1 MTTIP
6 ASMTPMSSQARPAA
20 PGAGAHPAPV
30 SSIDP
35 MKLLNKHKWLL
46 AGSAVAGAVL
56 GVGSHMVL
64 ARFFPQWRPTV
75 LFNVLPPQ
83 ENLANTGGA
92 TTSEIEMNRFM
103 QTQVKVMTSDTVF
116 KNVLDDPALA
126 RNAPDWC
133 KEHQQLD
140 RSTGEMR
147 LNPVTSLKDLQDV
160 VNARV
165 VPQTNLIELSM
176 TDTRKFDATAIV
188 SLVRQKYMQ
197 LLRDQTLD
205 LSRDRTSSLR
215 GALTSIDGE
224 VGKLTVQ
231 RENIIQ
237 TKNLNAI
244 DDRMDATR
252 MALSKTN
259 EDLSKVSQSLE
270 ALRKQKNQMEDE
282 SKAGTFGDDI
292 KADVERDP
300 AVLEV
305 QATITRIQNEMQAL
319 LNMGVSRDH
328 RDYKRLEASLDGA
341 RQTLEHVR
349 NERMHNLFY
358 GQLDSLK
365 KAIAQYEAQEASL
378 TTAKQGLS
386 DKLTDLTRTQAQI
399 QDIETQIKGLLEN
412 KARTAGD
419 LQNQLGLQQFGA
431 SGRVVLLQQERPP
444 TEMSFPKLKFMI
456 PAGIVL
462 CIGLVGGI
470 VLLREVLDQ
479 RIKGPSDIGIIPK
492 TRLLGWVPDS
502 NEDPA
507 GQGAAE
513 TAFRDRPRG
522 IVAESFRQIRA
533 AVAKRISQADHKTIV
548 VLSGMPGSG
557 GTTTV
562 ANLAFAFAAADRR
575 VLVIDANFRRPT
587 MHRVLGLQ
595 EAPGLADVLSR
606 GAELPDVVQATSTPG
621 LDLLGAGSKEQRV
634 FERLATEAMG
644 ELLTKVRMMYDIVLI
659 DVAPAIV
666 AGDGVSLAHRCDAS
680 ILVVKAMSEKRGM
693 VARIKND
700 LMDGRSEF
708 LGVIVNAVKSATGG
722 YMKGNIKAAHEYQ
735 QA

>member
-1 MTTIP
+1 
-6 ASMTPMSSQARPAA
+6 MTPMSAQSRPSGPVGVHQAAA
-20 PGAGAHPAPV
+20 V

-46 AGSAVAGAVL
+46 AGSALAGAVI
-56 GVGSHMVL
+56 GVGSHYLL
-64 ARFFPQWRPTV
+64 AYAYPQWRPTV

-83 ENLANTGGA
+83 ENLANVGA
-92 TTSEIEMNRFM
+92 TQSNEIEMNRFM
-103 QTQVKVMTSDTVF
+103 QTQVKVMTSDTVL
-116 KNVLDDPALA
+116 NSVLEDPNLQ
-126 RNAPDWC
+126 RNAPEWC

-140 RSTGEMR
+140 RSSGQMR
-147 LNPVTSLKDLQDV
+147 LNPVSSLKDLQDY

-176 TDTRKFDATAIV
+176 TDTRKFDATAV
-188 SLVRQKYMQ
+188 VALVRQKYMQ
-197 LLRDQTLD
+197 LLKAQTLD
-205 LSRDRTSSLR
+205 LSRDRTASLR
-215 GALTSIDGE
+215 GALTSMDNE
-224 VGKLTVQ
+224 VAALGVKRDT
-231 RENIIQ
+231 IIQ
-237 TKNLNAI
+237 QKSVNAI

-252 MALSKTN
+252 MALSDTN
-259 EDLSKVSQSLE
+259 LALSKVSQSLE
-270 ALRKQKNQMEDE
+270 ALRKQLSQMEKERQD
-282 SKAGTFGDDI
+282 GVFGDDI
-292 KADVERDP
+292 KADVEKDP

-305 QATITRIQNEMQAL
+305 QATITRVQNEMQAL
-319 LNMGVSRDH
+319 LNMGVSRET

-349 NERMHNLFY
+349 TERMHNLFY
-358 GQLDSLK
+358 GQLDSLR
-365 KAIAQYEAQEASL
+365 KAIAQYEAQEEKL
-378 TTAKQGLS
+378 TTAKGGLS
-386 DKLTDLTRTQAQI
+386 DKLIDLTHTQAQI
-399 QDIETQIKGLLEN
+399 NDIDTQIHGLLDN
-412 KARTAGD
+412 RARTGAD

-444 TEMSFPKLKFMI
+444 TEMAFPKLKFMI
-456 PAGIVL
+456 PAGVVL
-462 CIGLVGGI
+462 VVGLVGGI
-470 VLLREVLDQ
+470 VLLREVVDQ

-492 TRLLGWVPDS
+492 TRLLGWVPDAT
-502 NEDPA
+502 EDPA

-557 GTTTV
+557 ATTTV

-595 EAPGLADVLSR
+595 ESPGLADVLSR
-606 GAELPDVVQATSTPG
+606 GAELADVVQATSTPG

-700 LMDGRSEF
+700 LTDARSEF
-708 LGVIVNAVKSATGG
+708 LGVIVNCVKSATGG